1 MRHTHAGQPEVHAQA
16 TKWKSTSRSLPDQ
29 HQMNRRQPKAACLTF
44 SETPGTMIYL
54 SCHRTFMLF
63 GGIVWIASACFLGVF
78 LLVLIATLRQAR
90 VFLAKGSVEIEMP
103 QSLNS
108 VEKLFDIQ
116 PTPDSYLGTQVK
128 S

>member
-1 MRHTHAGQPEVHAQA
+1 MEENFRIVARPASDESSPAQGGLSNIFGNARNDDSSELSSYIHVVWRH
-16 TKWKSTSRSLPDQ
+16 R
-29 HQMNRRQPKAACLTF
+29 
-44 SETPGTMIYL
+44 
-54 SCHRTFMLF
+54 
-63 GGIVWIASACFLGVF
+63 WIASACFLAVF
-78 LLVLIATLRQAR
+78 VLVLIATLRQKR
-90 VFLAKGSVEIEMP
+90 VYLAKGSVEIEMP

>member
-1 MRHTHAGQPEVHAQA
+1 
-16 TKWKSTSRSLPDQ
+16 
-29 HQMNRRQPKAACLTF
+29 
-44 SETPGTMIYL
+44 
-54 SCHRTFMLF
+54 
-63 GGIVWIASACFLGVF
+63 
-78 LLVLIATLRQAR
+78 LIATLRQKR
-90 VFLAKGSVEIEMP
+90 VYLAKGSVEIEMP